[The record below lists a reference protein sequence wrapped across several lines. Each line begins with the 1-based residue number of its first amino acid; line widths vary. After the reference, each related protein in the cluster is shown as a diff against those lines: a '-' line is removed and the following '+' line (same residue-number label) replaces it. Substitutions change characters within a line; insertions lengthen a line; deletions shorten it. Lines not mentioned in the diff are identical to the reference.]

1 MLKILVNVKSSE
13 LELFI
18 KLLVLVLL
26 VFKLGNMLYI
36 FEMKGWFFV
45 VVFEF
50 LLWNFCNKLWL
61 DGINMDFRGLIFIS
75 F

>member
-50 LLWNFCNKLWL
+50 LLWNFCNRLWL